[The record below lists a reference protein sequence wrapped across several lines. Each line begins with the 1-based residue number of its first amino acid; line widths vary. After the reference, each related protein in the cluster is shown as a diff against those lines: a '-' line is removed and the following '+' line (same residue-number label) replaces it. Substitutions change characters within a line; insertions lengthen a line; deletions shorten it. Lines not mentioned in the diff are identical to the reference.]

1 MRKIGK
7 QAHFSV
13 YMPCALLRNSVGK
26 RICQLPFFVSSHF
39 YITNPLF
46 NSQIL
51 KTDPIWHPVS
61 KYLKHSFR

>member
-26 RICQLPFFVSSHF
+26 RICQLTFFVSSHF

-51 KTDPIWHPVS
+51 KT
-61 KYLKHSFR
+61 